1 LDKNTKPEE
10 MRAIVQKR
18 QRRALMEKSK
28 DALVFRVRGQV
39 VEARKI
45 ERWMRRHDVVESE
58 PILPVLLRVWE
69 MWFSNVLVRVLTA
82 KRYPGSSELLN
93 KL

>member
-45 ERWMRRHDVVESE
+45 ERWMRRHDVVES
-58 PILPVLLRVWE
+58 PAAGMGDVV
-69 MWFSNVLVRVLTA
+69 
-82 KRYPGSSELLN
+82 
-93 KL
+93 